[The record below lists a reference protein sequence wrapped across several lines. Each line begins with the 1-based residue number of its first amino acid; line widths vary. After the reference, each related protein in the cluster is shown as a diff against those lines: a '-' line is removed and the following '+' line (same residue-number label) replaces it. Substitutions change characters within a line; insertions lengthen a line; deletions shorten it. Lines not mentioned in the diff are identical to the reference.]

1 VPSDAALRLVRF
13 AKDVVLAPGWRDALS
28 PAKVKEAS
36 ELIARG

>member
-1 VPSDAALRLVRF
+1 
-13 AKDVVLAPGWRDALS
+13 VLAPNWRDALS